1 MTDPLSN
8 TYCNPYFQ
16 VSCFNDAKYTLDI
29 GCRALICDLDI
40 LPTNFSILVGLKW
53 CKYVMSKQAL
63 VNLPLTETRHEM
75 FLFYLHDF
83 DNSAKYIN
91 SILHRFGNLLSYKII
106 LH

>member
-1 MTDPLSN
+1 
-8 TYCNPYFQ
+8 
-16 VSCFNDAKYTLDI
+16 
-29 GCRALICDLDI
+29 
-40 LPTNFSILVGLKW
+40 
-53 CKYVMSKQAL
+53 MSKQAL

-91 SILHRFGNLLSYKII
+91 SNNNILHRFGNLLSYKII